1 MCALKYTYAIIA
13 CRGAGCYR
21 HQYLRLGAYECGRRA
36 RGRFAI
42 GLKERSPALIGNAL
56 FNEYESLLKRDN
68 LWKDSLLKR
77 SERERFFDALL
88 SVSAWTPI
96 YYLWRPNLRDESD
109 NHLIELAVAAGA
121 ETIITANKRDF
132 AGSELL
138 FPQIRIETAGEFLDQ
153 RKTIWAH

>member
-1 MCALKYTYAIIA
+1 MLSSPVVERVVIDTNIFVSALMNGAGAPRAVLRLALK
-13 CRGAGCYR
+13 REV
-21 HQYLRLGAYECGRRA
+21 L
-36 RGRFAI
+36 
-42 GLKERSPALIGNAL
+42 PVIGNAL

-68 LWKDSLLKR
+68 LWKDSLLKG
-77 SERERFFDALL
+77 SEREQLFDALL

-132 AGSELL
+132 AASELL

>member
-1 MCALKYTYAIIA
+1 MLSSPVVERVVIDTNIFVSALMNGAGAPRAVLRLALK
-13 CRGAGCYR
+13 REV
-21 HQYLRLGAYECGRRA
+21 L
-36 RGRFAI
+36 
-42 GLKERSPALIGNAL
+42 PVIGNAL

-68 LWKDSLLKR
+68 LWKDSLLKG
-77 SERERFFDALL
+77 SERERLFDALL
-88 SVSAWTPI
+88 SASAWTPI

-132 AGSELL
+132 ADSELL

-153 RKTIWAH
+153 RKTI

>member
-1 MCALKYTYAIIA
+1 MLSSPVVERVVIDTNIFVSALMNAA
-13 CRGAGCYR
+13 GAPR
-21 HQYLRLGAYECGRRA
+21 AVLRLV
-36 RGRFAI
+36 
-42 GLKERSPALIGNAL
+42 LKREVLPVIGNAL

-68 LWKDSLLKR
+68 LWKDSLLKG
-77 SERERFFDALL
+77 SERERLFDALL

-96 YYLWRPNLRDESD
+96 YYLWRLNLRDESD

-132 AGSELL
+132 ATSELL
-138 FPQIRIETAGEFLDQ
+138 FSAIRIETAGEFLDQ

>member
-1 MCALKYTYAIIA
+1 MLSSPVVERVVIDTNIFVSALMNAA
-13 CRGAGCYR
+13 GAPR
-21 HQYLRLGAYECGRRA
+21 AVLRLV
-36 RGRFAI
+36 
-42 GLKERSPALIGNAL
+42 LKREVLPVIGNAL

-68 LWKDSLLKR
+68 LWKDSLLKG
-77 SERERFFDALL
+77 SERERLFDALL
-88 SVSAWTPI
+88 SASAWTPI

-132 AGSELL
+132 ADSELL

-153 RKTIWAH
+153 RKTI

>member
-1 MCALKYTYAIIA
+1 MLSSPVVERVVIDTNIFVSALMNAAGAPRAVLRLALK
-13 CRGAGCYR
+13 REV
-21 HQYLRLGAYECGRRA
+21 L
-36 RGRFAI
+36 
-42 GLKERSPALIGNAL
+42 PVIGNAL

-68 LWKDSLLKR
+68 LWKESLLKGN
-77 SERERFFDALL
+77 ERERLFDALL

-138 FPQIRIETAGEFLDQ
+138 FPALRIETAGEFLDQ

>member
-1 MCALKYTYAIIA
+1 MLSSPVVERVVIDTNIFVSALMNAAGASRAVLRLALK
-13 CRGAGCYR
+13 REV
-21 HQYLRLGAYECGRRA
+21 L
-36 RGRFAI
+36 
-42 GLKERSPALIGNAL
+42 PLIGNAL

-68 LWKDSLLKR
+68 LWKDSLLKG
-77 SERERFFDALL
+77 SERKWLFDALL

-132 AGSELL
+132 ADSELL

-153 RKTIWAH
+153 RKTI